1 MAVRI
6 PKLAYRVPPP
16 PETQEPKKPSLLK
29 QKSTSHIV
37 DNGKEFFN
45 LGYNACLF
53 CKRWKGNYATIK
65 DFESYSGYSNPL
77 HFVPDR
83 CKEIR
88 SSHRKNNELIDLRSF
103 YKGNTRKQAKWL
115 FKLVNCNYPCCCA
128 ILYEKN
134 IPLSELTFVNFFYGN
149 NGAGKSSIAHAIAED
164 DGVVWA
170 DGKTADDFEVLVYNQ
185 DFINDNFVNYGDL
198 KGVFIFGEEDVE
210 AKKKI
215 AELTDQKKQKMDA
228 RQTAPDEHK
237 KKTDGL
243 ASALTQFQD
252 TCFSKTAEI
261 RRRFDKCM
269 DGKKQKKNFAEAV
282 LGETKPTDHDLAEL
296 ERLYDVAFDDSARA
310 YTEFKKAAA
319 TTYGSLPGKD
329 LLDRMIV
336 SSSDTPFAKFM
347 KALGDTASDW
357 VRDGH
362 THYAG
367 AAGGKCPYCQQ
378 KLPANFEADI
388 AATFDAQYQQDIRD
402 LGQFQTVYERE
413 TREIV
418 RVLQANASDVM
429 PTIDL
434 TAYQE
439 KLALLESNFEI
450 NRHRIAEKVK
460 EPSKTI
466 SLEDTDTLLLEI
478 GAMIDEINKQIK
490 TNNDVVSAK
499 RSSKSKCKTEI
510 MQYLAFMLAADVKSY
525 QDEVAQLQKE
535 IDDVTERGKK
545 LRKEI
550 GDLTKEISDLNKHNA
565 NTEAAIDSINKI
577 LKDSGF
583 QGFSIRAKE
592 GVENVY
598 EVIREDGSIAEN
610 LSEGERNFIAFLYF
624 YHQVRG
630 SMSSEELK
638 EKIVV
643 IDDPVSSMDSTALF
657 LVSAIVRE
665 MINVCRNN
673 TEYLNPK
680 VPGDYIK
687 QLFVLTHNV
696 YFHREVTY
704 QQVGFY
710 NCTSFYMIRKNDNI
724 STIKLCKRQSKEIPT
739 EEENYNPVQNSYAAL
754 WDELRDIQSTIP
766 ALNVMRR
773 ILEYYFL
780 QLCGYEGSDLRAI
793 VLENKENRDKFI
805 KQIEG
810 EQPDMTD
817 YHLASSLLA
826 YINNPNGISDGLNYV
841 EDCEDVDAY
850 KRVFKM
856 IFDAL
861 GQGQHYKMMTG
872 QRAKS

>member
-1 MAVRI
+1 MQ
-6 PKLAYRVPPP
+6 PKVPSAI
-16 PETQEPKKPSLLK
+16 TNITL
-29 QKSTSHIV
+29 
-37 DNGKEFFN
+37 N
-45 LGYNACLF
+45 
-53 CKRWKGNYATIK
+53 RATFT
-65 DFESYSGYSNPL
+65 D
-77 HFVPDR
+77 VP
-83 CKEIR
+83 I
-88 SSHRKNNELIDLRSF
+88 N
-103 YKGNTRKQAKWL
+103 
-115 FKLVNCNYPCCCA
+115 
-128 ILYEKN
+128 
-134 IPLSELTFVNFFYGN
+134 ELTFVNFFYGN
-149 NGAGKSSIAHAIAED
+149 NGTGKSSIAHAIAED
-164 DGVVWA
+164 DGVVWG
-170 DGKTADDFEVLVYNQ
+170 DGKTAADFDVLVYNQ
-185 DFINDNFVNYGDL
+185 DFININFVNYGNL
-198 KGVFIFGEEDVE
+198 KGVFIFGEEDIE

-215 AELTDQKKQKMDA
+215 VELTDEKKKKSDE
-228 RQTAPDEHK
+228 RTATGEEYK
-237 KKTDGL
+237 KKTAGKE
-243 ASALTQFQD
+243 SALAQFQD
-252 TCFSKTAEI
+252 TCFSKAAAI
-261 RRRFDKCM
+261 RKRFDKCM

-282 LGETKPTDHDLAEL
+282 LAEKAPTDHDLAEL

-310 YTEFKKAAA
+310 YPEFKKAAA
-319 TTYGSLPGKD
+319 TTYGSLAGKD

-362 THYAG
+362 THFAG

-378 KLPANFEADI
+378 KLPANFEANI

-402 LGQFQTVYERE
+402 LGQFRAVYERE
-413 TREIV
+413 TKEIV
-418 RVLQANASDVM
+418 RVLQANTSDVM
-429 PTIDL
+429 TTIDL
-434 TAYQE
+434 TAYRE
-439 KLALLESNFEI
+439 KLTLLERNFEI
-450 NRHRIAEKVK
+450 NRQRIAEKVK

-466 SLEDTDTLLLEI
+466 SLEDTDTLLLEV
-478 GAMIDEINKQIK
+478 GAVIDDINKLIK
-490 TNNDVVSAK
+490 ANNDVIAAK
-499 RSSKSKCKTEI
+499 RPSKTKCKTEI
-510 MQYLAFMLAADVKSY
+510 MQYLAFMLAGDVKSY
-525 QDEVAQLQKE
+525 LDEDTQLDKD
-535 IDDVTERGKK
+535 ITAIIERGKQLK
-545 LRKEI
+545 KEI
-550 GDLTKEISDLNKHNA
+550 GDLTKEISNLNKHNA

-583 QGFSIRAKE
+583 QGFSIRAKA

-680 VPGDYIK
+680 VPGDYIR
-687 QLFVLTHNV
+687 QLFILTHNV
-696 YFHREVTY
+696 YFHREITY
-704 QQVGFY
+704 QQVGYY

-724 STIKLCKRQSKEIPT
+724 SSVKLCKRQSKEIPT

-780 QLCGYEGSDLRAI
+780 QLCGYEGSDLREI
-793 VLENKENRDKFI
+793 VLEKPENRSKFI
-805 KQIEG
+805 KQVEG
-810 EQPDMTD
+810 EKPDMTD
-817 YHLASSLLA
+817 YQLASSLLA

-850 KRVFKM
+850 KRVFQM
-856 IFDAL
+856 IFEAL
-861 GQGQHYKMMTG
+861 GQSQHYKMMTG
-872 QRAKS
+872 KRIKY

>member
-1 MAVRI
+1 MQS
-6 PKLAYRVPPP
+6 KVPSAI
-16 PETQEPKKPSLLK
+16 TKITL
-29 QKSTSHIV
+29 
-37 DNGKEFFN
+37 N
-45 LGYNACLF
+45 
-53 CKRWKGNYATIK
+53 RAT
-65 DFESYSGYSNPL
+65 FSN
-77 HFVPDR
+77 VP
-83 CKEIR
+83 I
-88 SSHRKNNELIDLRSF
+88 N
-103 YKGNTRKQAKWL
+103 
-115 FKLVNCNYPCCCA
+115 
-128 ILYEKN
+128 
-134 IPLSELTFVNFFYGN
+134 ELTFVNFFYGN
-149 NGAGKSSIAHAIAED
+149 NGAGKSSIAYAIEED
-164 DGVVWA
+164 DGVVWG
-170 DGKTADDFEVLVYNQ
+170 DGKSAADFDVLVYNQ
-185 DFINDNFVNYGDL
+185 NFINNNFANYGDL
-198 KGVFIFGEEDVE
+198 KGVFIFGEEDIE
-210 AKKKI
+210 AKEKVDKLSD
-215 AELTDQKKQKMDA
+215 EKRQKSEA
-228 RQTAPDEHK
+228 RLAALDEYK
-237 KKTDGL
+237 KKTEGL
-243 ASALTQFQD
+243 ESALTQFQD
-252 TCFSKTAEI
+252 TCFTKTATI
-261 RRRFDKCM
+261 RKRFDKCM
-269 DGKKQKKNFAEAV
+269 DGKKQKKNFAEAIIK
-282 LGETKPTDHDLAEL
+282 EANPIDHDLTEL

-310 YTEFKKAAA
+310 YSEFKKAAA

-378 KLPANFEADI
+378 KLPANFEDEI
-388 AATFDAQYQQDIRD
+388 AATFDAQYQQDVRD
-402 LGQFQTVYERE
+402 LGQFQAIYARE
-413 TREIV
+413 TAEIL
-418 RVLQANASDVM
+418 RVLQANTNEVM

-434 TAYQE
+434 KAYQE
-439 KLALLESNFEI
+439 KIALLESNFEI
-450 NRHRIAEKVK
+450 NRQRIAEKVK
-460 EPSKTI
+460 EPSKKV

-478 GAMIDEINKQIK
+478 GARIDDINKIIK
-490 TNNDVVSAK
+490 ANNDVISAK
-499 RSSKSKCKTEI
+499 RSSKTKCKTEI
-510 MQYLAFMLAADVKSY
+510 MQYLAFVLADDVKSY
-525 QDEVAQLQKE
+525 RDEVARLQKE
-535 IDDVTERGKK
+535 IEVVTERGKNLK
-545 LRKEI
+545 KEI

-598 EVIREDGSIAEN
+598 EVIREDGSVAEN

-630 SMSSEELK
+630 SMTSEELK

-673 TEYLNPK
+673 TEYLNQK

-687 QLFVLTHNV
+687 QLFILTHNV

-704 QQVGFY
+704 QQVGYY
-710 NCTSFYMIRKNDNI
+710 NCTSFYIIRKNDNI
-724 STIKLCKRQSKEIPT
+724 STVKLCKRQSKEVPT

-754 WDELRDIQSTIP
+754 WDELRDIKSTIP

-780 QLCGYEGSDLRAI
+780 QLCGYEGSDLREI
-793 VLENKENRDKFI
+793 VLEKAENRSKFVH
-805 KQIEG
+805 QVEG
-810 EQPDMTD
+810 EKPDMTN

-841 EDCEDVDAY
+841 EDCEDVEAY
-850 KRVFKM
+850 KRVFEM

-861 GQGQHYKMMTG
+861 GQSQHFNMMTG
-872 QRAKS
+872 KRIKS